1 MNRKMW
7 AAGLLL
13 VSTGCSSMNNTESGA
28 IGGGLIGGALGTMV
42 GLATRNPLA
51 GAAIGAGVGAG
62 VGALAGNQEDR
73 REQAYKDQVAAVSAV
88 NQENAARAPK
98 LEEIVSMSKNG
109 VADGVI
115 INQIRSCNVVY
126 RLTTDDIN
134 YLTANGV
141 SGAVINAM
149 QTAVPY
155 YSSTGVYMQPAVY
168 GGYGP
173 PPVAVGV
180 GFGYG
185 GYYGRR
191 W

>member
-13 VSTGCSSMNNTESGA
+13 VSTGCTSMNNTESGA
-28 IGGGLIGGALGTMV
+28 IGGGLIGGALGTVV
-42 GLATRNPLA
+42 GLAARNPLA

-73 REQAYKDQVAAVSAV
+73 REQAFKDHIEVAAAVS
-88 NQENAARAPK
+88 QENAARAPK

-126 RLTTDDIN
+126 KLNTDDIN
-134 YLTANGV
+134 YLTTNGV
-141 SGAVINAM
+141 SGAVINSM

-155 YSSTGVYMQPAVY
+155 YANGVYVRPAVY
-168 GGYGP
+168 GGYYDP
-173 PPVAVGV
+173 PPVGVGV

-185 GYYGRR
+185 YGRR

>member
-1 MNRKMW
+1 MNRKLW
-7 AAGLLL
+7 LAALLL
-13 VSTGCSSMNNTESGA
+13 VSTGCTSMNNTESGA
-28 IGGGLIGGALGTMV
+28 LGGGLIGGALGTMV
-42 GLATRNPLA
+42 GLACRNPLA

-73 REQAYKDQVAAVSAV
+73 REQAYKDQVAAVKAV
-88 NQENAARAPK
+88 NAENAARAPK
-98 LEEIVSMSKNG
+98 LEEIVGMSKNG

-126 RLTTDDIN
+126 RLTPDDIN

-141 SGAVINAM
+141 SSAVIQTM
-149 QTAVPY
+149 QSPPPSVYTNGVWVRPAYDY
-155 YSSTGVYMQPAVY
+155 YA
-168 GGYGP
+168 P

-180 GFGYG
+180 GFGYYG
-185 GYYGRR
+185 GRR